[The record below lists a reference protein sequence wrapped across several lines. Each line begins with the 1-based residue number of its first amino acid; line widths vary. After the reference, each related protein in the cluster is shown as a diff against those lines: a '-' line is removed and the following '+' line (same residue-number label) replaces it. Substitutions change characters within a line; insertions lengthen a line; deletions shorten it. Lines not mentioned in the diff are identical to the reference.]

1 MAIRDIDIYNIEEN
15 FNSLDKMHAHFRKNE
30 HGEKIHNETLKEH
43 LDLTLEYFYKIFE
56 DKNLENVIKNFAG
69 ELLKDF
75 SSTAKGL
82 FEEFLVNAIYMH
94 DVGKS
99 NPNFQ
104 YYKMKNNESFQPLGN
119 KNTEHSLFSSVIYF
133 DSYCEKIIKLKREEE
148 IQLLLLILMINSY
161 AIARHHGYLKDFF
174 EFYEQGFPEAYKN
187 AKEISKI
194 QENNFY
200 INYKSGFKN
209 LTFDILDK
217 IQNYNMKSMI
227 FNIVEKTEA
236 WKSVDLYIY
245 SRFVFSLIVSSD
257 FYATSEYET
266 GEKVDDLGLLGN
278 VEEFEESFNK
288 TKVSE
293 SIREYRD
300 FKTGLIYKCPF
311 KENDINLLRSEI
323 FLESEENLLKG
334 LQEGTDIFFL
344 EAPTGSGKTN
354 SSINLALK
362 TLNNNKNLNKLFYI
376 FPFNTLVEQTKNSL
390 DEIFEGK
397 GLKEKI
403 SVVNSITAMKE
414 KFKDEDTKV
423 DYEKT
428 LLARQFLHYP
438 ITLSTHVNLF
448 NYLFGLNRDSV
459 FPLTQL
465 ANSVVIID
473 EVQSY
478 KNSIWTE
485 IIIFLKKYS
494 KLLNIKFIIMS
505 ATLPDLR
512 ELSNEKYGFKVLIN
526 NREKY
531 FQNPLFKNRVEVDY
545 SLLDKNLDLQG
556 LLENIR
562 SVLEE
567 NNKKIVIEFIKKKSA
582 LEFYEI
588 LKNVEDE
595 LGKEVLLITGDDNR
609 AERKGIINKVKGLDR
624 EGNKIEY
631 PNNNIILV
639 ATQVIEAGVDIDMD
653 YGFKDISILDSE
665 EQFLGRINRSCK
677 KKNAK
682 VYFFNIDDASSI
694 YKNDLRK
701 IKELTI
707 ENKDIREILKNKDFS
722 LFYKNVMDYLTKQN
736 QRLDAENI
744 NDFRENSIK
753 KLNYINVYDRMKL
766 IDERNQFSV
775 FLNREIYDL
784 SGECL
789 NGEEIWNEYKELIK
803 DKDMKYAE
811 KQVKLSEHR
820 EKMDYFIYTVSKIN
834 FSYNDSI
841 GDLTYVEDGEKFFTN
856 GKFNPSAVDG
866 FDSIEFL

>member
-1 MAIRDIDIYNIEEN
+1 MAIKDINIYKIEEN
-15 FNSLDKMHAHFRKNE
+15 FNNLDKMQAHFKENKQ
-30 HGEKIHNETLKEH
+30 GEKINAETLKEH
-43 LDLTLEYFYKIFE
+43 LDLTLKYFYKIVE
-56 DKNLENVIKNFAG
+56 DKKLENIIKNF
-69 ELLKDF
+69 EEDLLRDF
-75 SSTAKGL
+75 SDTAKEL
-82 FEEFLVNAIYMH
+82 FREFLVNAIYMH

-104 YYKMKNNESFQPLGN
+104 YYKMKNNENFQPLDN
-119 KNTEHSLFSSVIYF
+119 KNTEHSLFSSIMYF
-133 DSYCEKIIKLKREEE
+133 NSYCGKIIDNIEGEEKN
-148 IQLLLLILMINSY
+148 LLLLILMINSY

-174 EFYEQGFPEAYKN
+174 EFYEEGFPKAYKE

-194 QENNFY
+194 QENNIY
-200 INYKSGFKN
+200 TNYKNEFKRLKLINN
-209 LTFDILDK
+209 LQKLERK
-217 IQNYNMKSMI
+217 NEI
-227 FNIVEKTEA
+227 FNILEKKEA

-245 SRFVFSLIVSSD
+245 SRFIFSLIVSSD

-266 GEKVDDLGLLGN
+266 GERINDLGLLDD
-278 VEEFEESFNK
+278 VTEFRESFNK
-288 TKVSE
+288 TNVSK
-293 SIREYRD
+293 SIKEYRA
-300 FKTGLIYKCPF
+300 FKDGLTHECPF

-323 FLESEENLLKG
+323 FLESEENLKDG
-334 LQEGTDIFFL
+334 LDEDTDIFFL

-354 SSINLALK
+354 SSINLALTALENDK
-362 TLNNNKNLNKLFYI
+362 SLNKLFYV
-376 FPFNTLVEQTKNSL
+376 FPFNTLVEQTKASL
-390 DEIFEGK
+390 DEVFNNDK
-397 GLKEKI
+397 LKERI
-403 SVVNSITAMKE
+403 SIVNSITAMKE
-414 KFKDEDTKV
+414 KFKDEDIKV

-448 NYLFGLNRDSV
+448 NYLFGLNRDSI

-512 ELSNEKYGFKVLIN
+512 ELSNEKDGFKMLIN
-526 NREKY
+526 NRKKY
-531 FQNPLFKNRVEVDY
+531 FENPLFKNRVEVDY
-545 SLLDKNLDLQG
+545 SLLDKDLDLES
-556 LLENIR
+556 LLENIKPI
-562 SVLEE
+562 LKE
-567 NNKKIVIEFIKKKSA
+567 NNKKVVIEFIRKKSA

-588 LKNVEDE
+588 LKDIEGE
-595 LGKEVLLITGDDNR
+595 FGKEVLLITGDDNR
-609 AERKGIINKVKGLDR
+609 AERKRIINKVKGLD
-624 EGNKIEY
+624 NKGDKLE
-631 PNNNIILV
+631 NTNSNVILV

-677 KKNAK
+677 KKNSK

-701 IKELTI
+701 IRELTI
-707 ENKDIREILKNKDFS
+707 ENEEIKKILKDKDFS
-722 LFYKNVMDYLTKQN
+722 LFYKKVMSYLKKQN
-736 QRLDAENI
+736 QRLNAQNI
-744 NDFRENSIK
+744 DDFREGSIK
-753 KLNYINVYDRMKL
+753 KLNYINVYEKMKL

-775 FLNREIYDL
+775 FLNIETYD
-784 SGECL
+784 L
-789 NGEEIWNEYKELIK
+789 NGEKIQGQAIWEEYKNLIR
-803 DKDMKYAE
+803 DNNINYAE
-811 KQVKLSEHR
+811 KQVKLSKVKEN
-820 EKMDYFIYTVSKIN
+820 MDYFVYTVSKIN
-834 FSYNDSI
+834 FAYNDSI

-856 GKFNPSAVDG
+856 GKFNPKAVDG

>member
-1 MAIRDIDIYNIEEN
+1 MTIKDVNIYKLEEG
-15 FNSLDKMHAHFRKNE
+15 FTDLDKMYAHFKENKQ
-30 HGEKIHNETLKEH
+30 GEKIHNETLKEH
-43 LDLTLEYFYKIFE
+43 LELTLDYFYKIVKE
-56 DKNLENVIKNFAG
+56 KKLENVIENFEE
-69 ELLKDF
+69 ELLKGF
-75 SSTAKGL
+75 SDTAKDL
-82 FEEFLVNAIYMH
+82 FKEFLVNAVYMH

-104 YYKMKNNESFQPLGN
+104 YYKMKNKHFQSLNN

-133 DSYCEKIIKLKREEE
+133 NSYCEKIGKLRGEEE
-148 IQLLLLILMINSY
+148 VQLLLLILMINSY

-174 EFYEQGFPEAYKN
+174 EFYENGFPKAYKEV
-187 AKEISKI
+187 KEISKI
-194 QENNFY
+194 KENNFY
-200 INYKSGFKN
+200 INYKGGFKN
-209 LTFDILDK
+209 LTFAILDK
-217 IQNYNMKSMI
+217 TQSYNMKNKL
-227 FNIVEKTEA
+227 FNILEKKET

-266 GEKVDDLGLLGN
+266 EKEIEELGLLDN
-278 VEEFEESFNK
+278 VKEFRESYDK
-288 TKVSE
+288 TKVSK
-293 SIREYRD
+293 SIKEYRD
-300 FKTGLIYKCPF
+300 FKTGLINKCPF

-323 FLESEENLLKG
+323 FLESEKNLLEG
-334 LQEGTDIFFL
+334 LKEKIDIFFL

-354 SSINLALK
+354 SSINLALTALEK
-362 TLNNNKNLNKLFYI
+362 DKSLNKLFYI
-376 FPFNTLVEQTKNSL
+376 FPFNTLVEQTKVSL
-390 DEIFEGK
+390 DEVFGDDKLK
-397 GLKEKI
+397 GKI
-403 SVVNSITAMKE
+403 SIVNSITAMTERFKE
-414 KFKDEDTKV
+414 DSKV

-512 ELSNEKYGFKVLIN
+512 ELSNEKHGFKVLIN

-531 FQNPLFKNRVEVDY
+531 FESPLFKNRVKVDY
-545 SLLDKNLDLQG
+545 SLSDKELDLES

-562 SVLEE
+562 PTLEE
-567 NNKKIVIEFIKKKSA
+567 DNKKIVIEFIKKKSA
-582 LEFYEI
+582 LEFYEM
-588 LKNVEDE
+588 LKNLEYE

-609 AERKGIINKVKGLDR
+609 AERKRIINKVKGLDNQ
-624 EGNKIEY
+624 GNELEN

-677 KKNAK
+677 KKGAK

-707 ENKDIREILKNKDFS
+707 ENDEIRKILKNKDFS
-722 LFYKNVMDYLTKQN
+722 LFYKKVMDYLKKQN
-736 QRLDAENI
+736 QRLDAQNI
-744 NDFRENSIK
+744 DDFRENSIK
-753 KLNYINVYDRMKL
+753 KLNYINVYERMKL

-775 FLNREIYDL
+775 FLNIETHD
-784 SGECL
+784 L
-789 NGEEIWNEYKELIK
+789 NGKPLNGKKIWNDYKELIR
-803 DKDMKYAE
+803 DNNMDYAE
-811 KQVKLSEHR
+811 KQVRLSKVKEN
-820 EKMDYFIYTVSKIN
+820 MDYFIYTVSKIN
-834 FSYNDSI
+834 FAYNDSI

-856 GKFNPSAVDG
+856 GKFNTKAVDG
-866 FDSIEFL
+866 FDSVEFL

>member
-1 MAIRDIDIYNIEEN
+1 M
-15 FNSLDKMHAHFRKNE
+15 
-30 HGEKIHNETLKEH
+30 
-43 LDLTLEYFYKIFE
+43 
-56 DKNLENVIKNFAG
+56 
-69 ELLKDF
+69 
-75 SSTAKGL
+75 
-82 FEEFLVNAIYMH
+82 
-94 DVGKS
+94 
-99 NPNFQ
+99 
-104 YYKMKNNESFQPLGN
+104 
-119 KNTEHSLFSSVIYF
+119 
-133 DSYCEKIIKLKREEE
+133 
-148 IQLLLLILMINSY
+148 
-161 AIARHHGYLKDFF
+161 
-174 EFYEQGFPEAYKN
+174 
-187 AKEISKI
+187 
-194 QENNFY
+194 
-200 INYKSGFKN
+200 
-209 LTFDILDK
+209 
-217 IQNYNMKSMI
+217 
-227 FNIVEKTEA
+227 
-236 WKSVDLYIY
+236 
-245 SRFVFSLIVSSD
+245 
-257 FYATSEYET
+257 
-266 GEKVDDLGLLGN
+266 
-278 VEEFEESFNK
+278 
-288 TKVSE
+288 
-293 SIREYRD
+293 
-300 FKTGLIYKCPF
+300 
-311 KENDINLLRSEI
+311 
-323 FLESEENLLKG
+323 
-334 LQEGTDIFFL
+334 
-344 EAPTGSGKTN
+344 
-354 SSINLALK
+354 
-362 TLNNNKNLNKLFYI
+362 
-376 FPFNTLVEQTKNSL
+376 
-390 DEIFEGK
+390 
-397 GLKEKI
+397 
-403 SVVNSITAMKE
+403 
-414 KFKDEDTKV
+414 
-423 DYEKT
+423 
-428 LLARQFLHYP
+428 
-438 ITLSTHVNLF
+438 
-448 NYLFGLNRDSV
+448 FGLNRDSV

-512 ELSNEKYGFKVLIN
+512 ELSNEKYGFKMLIN

-609 AERKGIINKVKGLDR
+609 AERKRIINKVKGLDR

-639 ATQVIEAGVDIDMD
+639 ATQVIEAGIDIDMD

-707 ENKDIREILKNKDFS
+707 ENKEIREILKNKDFS
-722 LFYKNVMDYLTKQN
+722 LFYKKVMDYLTKQN

-744 NDFRENSIK
+744 NDFRESSIK

-784 SGECL
+784 SGEWI
-789 NGEEIWNEYKELIK
+789 NGEEIWNEYKKLIK
-803 DKDMKYAE
+803 DKDMNYAE
-811 KQVKLSEHR
+811 KQVKLSEVK